1 MNAPFISEVHGSR
14 GGLRTSSGG
23 QLRVLLSMQLA
34 RLRSAWRPYLIV
46 SSAMPL
52 GIALLMRAVIEPSQ
66 VSRYGLQIVAGS
78 AVLAIAMTA
87 IVMLAQR
94 MASLKASGTMDF
106 YTTLPVSHAAVVAAV
121 LMSFAVFALPG
132 TIIVVFLGALMFN
145 LSLAALWTVLPVWA
159 LGSFALAGIGL
170 LIGFAAPDEQLAG
183 MYSNL
188 AMMTVLFLGILPA
201 ATIPVWLGPLKAV
214 IPSTYAVDALKPALH
229 GSFSS
234 GQLWDLLILAG
245 FGALSFWAVRGPLW
259 PRSE

>member
-1 MNAPFISEVHGSR
+1 MTTSA
-14 GGLRTSSGG
+14 GGKLA
-23 QLRVLLSMQLA
+23 VLIWMQLA
-34 RLRSAWRPYLIV
+34 RLRTSWRPYVIV

-52 GIALLMRAVIEPSQ
+52 GIALLMRAVVTPGQ
-66 VSRYGLQIVAGS
+66 VATYGVQIVSGS

-94 MASLKASGTMDF
+94 MASLKETGTMDY
-106 YTTLPVSHAAVVAAV
+106 YTALPVARAAVVASV
-121 LMSFAVFALPG
+121 LVSFAVFALPG
-132 TIIVVFLGALMFN
+132 TVIVVALGAVMFH
-145 LSLAALWTVLPVWA
+145 LSIAALWAAIPVWA
-159 LGSFALAGIGL
+159 LGSFALAGIGI

-201 ATIPVWLGPLKAV
+201 ATIPGWLEPVKAV
-214 IPSTYAVDALKPALH
+214 IPSTYAVQALKPGLQGH
-229 GSFSS
+229 FSPAE
-234 GQLWDLLILAG
+234 LWDLLILAG

>member
-1 MNAPFISEVHGSR
+1 MPRTTSAPAV
-14 GGLRTSSGG
+14 RTSARGKWI
-23 QLRVLLSMQLA
+23 VLLWMQLA
-34 RLRSAWRPYLIV
+34 RLRTAWRPYLIV

-52 GIALLMRAVIEPSQ
+52 GIALLMRAVMQPSQ
-66 VSRYGLQIVAGS
+66 IHRYGVQIVAGS

-94 MASLKASGTMDF
+94 MASLKENGTMD
-106 YTTLPVSHAAVVAAV
+106 YYSTLPVARTAVVTAV
-121 LMSFAVFALPG
+121 LLSFAVFALPG
-132 TIIVVFLGALMFN
+132 TIIVVTLGALLFN
-145 LSLAALWTVLPVWA
+145 LSFGALWTVIPVWA

-201 ATIPVWLGPLKAV
+201 ATIPAWLGPLKAV
-214 IPSTYAVDALKPALH
+214 IPSTYAVNALKTGLQGRFA
-229 GSFSS
+229 SD
-234 GQLWDLLILAG
+234 QLWDLLILVA

-259 PRSE
+259 PRAE